1 MSKVRLRFAPS
12 PTGPLHIGGLRTAL
26 YNYLI
31 AKSLQGSFI
40 LRIEDTDQNR
50 FDERAERHITESL
63 LWSKII
69 PDESPENPGKYGP
82 YRQSERKE
90 IYQKYV
96 QRLIDEGKAYYAFD
110 NKEQLDKLRL
120 EHEKKGET
128 FVYNWNNRSQL
139 RNSISLNKEEVKKE
153 LEKGDYVVR
162 FNSYEEKNKN
172 EFITIKDEIRGE
184 IKVDLKILDDKIILK
199 NDGMPTYHL
208 ANVVDDHLME
218 ISHVIRGEEWLPSL
232 ALHQLLYNAFQ
243 WNKPIFAHL
252 PLILKPTGK
261 GKLSKRDGEKFGIPV
276 YPIEWKESENL
287 TYKGFREIGFEIEA
301 FINFICMIGWNPG
314 TEDEIFT
321 LETLTKIFDTKRII
335 KSGAK
340 YDYEKAKWFNLEHLK
355 KIETD
360 SLKKEFEN
368 KILKAN
374 KDFLEDQ
381 MLDKLID
388 LAKNRINFR
397 KNLAEETNKIL
408 SYDENKLRD
417 NLLKINFN
425 SGLIKLIEFFQ
436 KEIKTTNNLKD
447 LKEKYFLKM
456 KNLNIKVGD
465 GMKGLRLSLTSEI
478 SGADLFTIIEILNI
492 EIINYRL
499 TNSLKIMYDKS
510 RDN

>member
-110 NKEQLDKLRL
+110 NKEQLDKLRS
-120 EHEKKGET
+120 EHEKKGEI
-128 FVYNWNNRSQL
+128 FVYNWKNRSQL

-276 YPIEWKESENL
+276 YPIEWKESESL
-287 TYKGFREIGFEIEA
+287 AYKGFREIGFEIEA

-321 LETLTKIFDTKRII
+321 LESLTKIFDTKRII

-374 KDFLEDQ
+374 KDFLEEK

-417 NLLKINFN
+417 NLLKLNFN

-492 EIINYRL
+492 EVINYRL

>member
-69 PDESPENPGKYGP
+69 PDESPGNPGKHGP

-110 NKEQLDKLRL
+110 NKEQLDKLRS
-120 EHEKKGET
+120 EYEKKGGT
-128 FVYNWNNRSQL
+128 FIYNWKNRSQL
-139 RNSISLNKEEVKKE
+139 PNSISLNKEEVKKE

-243 WNKPIFAHL
+243 WKKPIFAHL

-276 YPIEWKESENL
+276 YPIEWKESESL

-321 LETLTKIFDTKRII
+321 LESLTKIFDTKRII

-374 KDFLEDQ
+374 KDFLEER

-397 KNLAEETNKIL
+397 KNLVEETNKIL
-408 SYDENKLRD
+408 SYDENILRD

-447 LKEKYFLKM
+447 LKEKYFVKM

-465 GMKGLRLSLTSEI
+465 GMKGLRISLTSEI